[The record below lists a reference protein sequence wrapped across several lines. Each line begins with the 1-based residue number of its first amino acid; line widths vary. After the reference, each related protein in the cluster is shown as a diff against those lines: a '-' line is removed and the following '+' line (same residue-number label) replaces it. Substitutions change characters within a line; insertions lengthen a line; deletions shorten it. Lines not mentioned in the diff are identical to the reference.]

1 MSNQDTD
8 DTIAQVNRLLD
19 REQYPQAIKVLNVA
33 IQQYPDIAEFHF
45 LRARAN
51 VGWAANV
58 EALRDFEQA
67 IAIEPDQV
75 RYHLTL
81 GHFHL
86 AQQRYDDAA
95 TAFARAQHLAPDDV
109 EVRLAFLEIQTIR
122 GEFDDV
128 IPALE
133 KLHAETPGN
142 EKIANVLAIAYYE
155 KGIQNWHRE
164 DSDQGVMIC
173 AMNADD
179 IAVGREYLEKINALS
194 PRTDTVND
202 QSADLSDI
210 IALGK
215 KRRFQGGWF
224 SWVVP
229 LILLLV
235 GASVGGFGGSVYAVS
250 AFAFFFAF
258 WRPTYVSNY
267 LYYTNRDDFSA
278 ADRIMSF
285 IDGNWMVF
293 APSITG
299 VITQQLKIAA
309 YMQILRAAII
319 GIFLPFSVFS
329 AFRQNYSMKHAAS
342 FAAVAI
348 AVGLMASYS
357 GSSPTVSRPAIVN
370 TERPAPAVPQ
380 QGGTQSTVSSTAPQM
395 GRIPLRNA
403 SFEEDS
409 LGAEGWQFGVAGWTG
424 TRHGVMLPSETVFR
438 GGVAPEGGQLAFLSQ
453 AGSSMTQ
460 VLPIELLG
468 GWRYTLQVFAG
479 LRLDDGFD
487 PGRFELQLLAGATVL
502 DSLSAETP
510 DKGEF
515 VASVLE
521 FEAADA
527 VPNRGPLAIRLVNT
541 SGRQINFDDVRFYAW
556 PATAGERPPPLDFTN
571 TMLSSAVDST
581 SPLPVAE
588 PVADVASPPDGPV
601 APAPE
606 QAPVEQPSV
615 ESQPTTVAPVAAA
628 TAPAAVSAGSGAAT
642 AMPEYWH
649 MRIVPV
655 SGDVAVD
662 PGIRAFWDK
671 GVYVYFRED
680 GNIGF
685 NTDVPGPYFYQGSKT
700 WQQAGQQ
707 LNINLDG
714 MPYELML
721 PDAVTQ
727 TISTVDSGPGTFR
740 MLLEPKEAGQR

>member
-8 DTIAQVNRLLD
+8 DTIAQVNSLLD

-33 IQQYPDIAEFHF
+33 IQQYPDNAEFHF

-51 VGWAANV
+51 VGWAANI

-95 TAFARAQHLAPDDV
+95 TAFARAQHLAPNDV

-133 KLHAETPGN
+133 KLHGESPGN

-179 IAVGREYLEKINALS
+179 IAVGSEYLEKINALS

-202 QSADLSDI
+202 QSADLADI

-342 FAAVAI
+342 FAAAAI
-348 AVGLMASYS
+348 AVGLLASYS
-357 GSSPTVSRPAIVN
+357 GGSPTVSRPAIVN

-380 QGGTQSTVSSTAPQM
+380 QGGTQSTAGTNSPQM

-453 AGSSMTQ
+453 AGSSMMQ

-468 GWRYTLQVFAG
+468 GWEYTFQVFAG
-479 LRLDDGFD
+479 LRLDTGFD
-487 PGRFELQLLAGATVL
+487 PGRFELQLLSGSTVL
-502 DSLSAETP
+502 NQLSAETP

-515 VASVLE
+515 VASELV
-521 FEAADA
+521 FNAPDA
-527 VPNRGPLAIRLVNT
+527 VQNTGPLAIRLVNT
-541 SGRQINFDDVRFYAW
+541 SGRQINFDDVRIYAW
-556 PATAGERPPPLDFTN
+556 PATAGERPPGLTFSN
-571 TMLSSAVDST
+571 TMLSPA
-581 SPLPVAE
+581 PAPAPV
-588 PVADVASPPDGPV
+588 PVADEAVPGDGPV

-606 QAPVEQPSV
+606 QARVEQPSV
-615 ESQPTTVAPVAAA
+615 ESQPATAAPVATT
-628 TAPAAVSAGSGAAT
+628 TAPAAASVGNGAAT
-642 AMPEYWH
+642 AMSEYWH
-649 MRIVPV
+649 MRIVPISEEV
-655 SGDVAVD
+655 PVD

-671 GVYVYFRED
+671 GVYVFFRED

-685 NTDVPGPYFYQGSKT
+685 NTDMPGPYFYQGSKT

-714 MPYELML
+714 MPYELVL
-721 PDAVTQ
+721 PDAGSQ
-727 TISTVDSGPGTFR
+727 TISTVDSGPGMFR
-740 MLLEPKEAGQR
+740 MLLEPKESGQQ

>member
-1 MSNQDTD
+1 MSSQDID
-8 DTIAQVNRLLD
+8 KTIEQINGLLD
-19 REQYPQAIKVLNVA
+19 REQYPQAIKLLNVT
-33 IQQYPDIAEFHF
+33 IQQSPDIAEFYF

-51 VGWAANV
+51 VGWAANN
-58 EALRDFEQA
+58 EALRDFDQA

-81 GHFHL
+81 GHFHM

-133 KLHAETPGN
+133 KLHAGSPGN

-179 IAVGREYLEKINALS
+179 IAVGSEYLEKINALS

-202 QSADLSDI
+202 QSADLADI

-229 LILLLV
+229 LILLIV

-309 YMQILRAAII
+309 YMQILRSVII

-342 FAAVAI
+342 FAAVAV
-348 AVGLMASYS
+348 AAGLLASFS
-357 GSSPTVSRPAIVN
+357 GGSPTVGRPAIVN

-380 QGGTQSTVSSTAPQM
+380 QGGSQSPASTAPQT
-395 GRIPLRNA
+395 GRIPVRNA
-403 SFEEDS
+403 GFEEDS
-409 LGAEGWQFGVAGWTG
+409 LGAEGWQFGVAGWSG
-424 TRHGVMLPSETVFR
+424 SRHGVMLPSETVFR

-453 AGSSMTQ
+453 AGSSMSQ
-460 VLPIELLG
+460 ALPVELLG

-479 LRLDDGFD
+479 LRLDNGFD
-487 PGRFELQLLAGATVL
+487 PGRFELQLLSGSTVL
-502 DSLSAETP
+502 AQQSAETP

-515 VASVLE
+515 VASELV
-521 FEAADA
+521 FDAPDA
-527 VPNRGPLAIRLVNT
+527 VQNTGPLAIRLVNT

-556 PATAGERPPPLDFTN
+556 PATAGESPPAFTFSN
-571 TMLSSAVDST
+571 TMLSPAVDSM
-581 SPLPVAE
+581 SPSPVPE
-588 PVADVASPPDGPV
+588 PVADAASPPDGPV

-606 QAPVEQPSV
+606 QPRVEQPSV
-615 ESQPTTVAPVAAA
+615 ESQPATAAPVATA
-628 TAPAAVSAGSGAAT
+628 TAPAAASAGNGAAT

-649 MRIVPV
+649 MRIVPISEEV
-655 SGDVAVD
+655 PVD

-671 GVYVYFRED
+671 GVYVFFRED

-685 NTDVPGPYFYQGSKT
+685 NTDMPGPYFYQGSKT

-714 MPYELML
+714 MPYELVL
-721 PDAVTQ
+721 PDAGSQ